1 MRLTGDK
8 ILLTG
13 KQQQTKTG
21 IYMPETSSGKRIFTV
36 AATGPG
42 QWNPIRCERKPMS
55 VKVGD
60 RVSANVEIA
69 PEIEITKAGVKTK
82 YYIIPESDINY
93 ILDEGEDA

>member
-13 KQQQTKTG
+13 KQQQTKSG
-21 IYMPETSSGKRIFTV
+21 IYMPETTSGKRIFTV
-36 AATGPG
+36 AAVGPG

-69 PEIEITKAGVKTK
+69 PEIEITKAGVKMK